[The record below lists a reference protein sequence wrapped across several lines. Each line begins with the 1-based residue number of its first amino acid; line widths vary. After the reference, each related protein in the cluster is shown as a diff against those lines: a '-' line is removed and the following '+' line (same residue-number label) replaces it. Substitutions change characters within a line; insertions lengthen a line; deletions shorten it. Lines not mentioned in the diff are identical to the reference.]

1 MNKLLILSIVVLVLS
16 IIYIL
21 KFRETFASQQCNNL
35 DIDLI
40 DPKHPDCI
48 SKCVHDYTWTEA
60 NISASDN
67 ISKKDKEGTLNDD
80 AIMASLK
87 TSGCFKCLR
96 NFYHGIELIK
106 ENTCGE

>member
-48 SKCVHDYTWTEA
+48 SKCVHDYTWTK
-60 NISASDN
+60 DN
-67 ISKKDKEGTLNDD
+67 NRELGNFSKNSGDLNDD
-80 AIMASLK
+80 ATMVSLK

-106 ENTCGE
+106 NNTCGE